1 MAVTLITKNIWATLT
16 KAAKLSKTKSMVAV
30 AYFGQQGASMLP
42 LKKGST
48 LLVDASE
55 KAVKSGQTCPAELL
69 KLYYKGVQV
78 YSLENL
84 HAKLFVIGKEL
95 FIGSTNVSGN
105 SSKLL
110 QEAIVKTNDKQAIED
125 AKAFIESHTGTIEM
139 GEEQLMKLQQLYRP
153 LKFTGLRAQI
163 KKRKSANKNLPS
175 FLVYNLYTRIWT
187 KEECEQ
193 SEVGLKEGINY
204 RINKSR
210 HLIDEF
216 KWEGDIVAK
225 KGDIVMQIIDEGSKV
240 YVAPPGTL
248 IHVRKWNN
256 GKKTTNFCYVEIP
269 NKRRKNINILKKQFD
284 TKTFKLINR
293 NGRKNKAVAEELI
306 SIWK

>member
-30 AYFGQQGASMLP
+30 AYFGQQGSNMLP

-69 KLYYKGVQV
+69 KLYFNGVQI

-105 SSKLL
+105 SCKLL

-125 AKAFIESHTGTIEM
+125 AKAFIESHTGKIEM
-139 GEEQLMKLQQLYRP
+139 GEEQLNRLSKMYNPPKNMGVRNPSSKSLQ
-153 LKFTGLRAQI
+153 KEKA
-163 KKRKSANKNLPS
+163 PS
-175 FLVYNLYTRIWT
+175 FQVVKLKNITLS
-187 KEECEQ
+187 EQ
-193 SEVGLKEGINY
+193 ENEQVEIGAADAKKH

-210 HLIDEF
+210 HSVDDFILDGKVNLI
-216 KWEGDIVAK
+216 
-225 KGDIVMQIIDEGSKV
+225 KGDIIMQIVDEGNNV
-240 YVAPPGTL
+240 YVTPAGTL
-248 IHVRKWNN
+248 IHMRNWSN
-256 GKKTTNFCYVEIP
+256 GKKNKTCCFVEIP
-269 NKRRKNINILKKQFD
+269 NKRRKNINVLKKQLSA
-284 TKTFKLINR
+284 KTFKLINR

-306 SIWK
+306 SLWK

>member
-30 AYFGQQGASMLP
+30 AYFGQQGARMLP

-55 KAVKSGQTCPAELL
+55 KAVKSGQTCPDELL
-69 KLYYKGVQV
+69 KLYYNGVQI

-105 SSKLL
+105 SSKIL

-125 AKAFIESHTGTIEM
+125 AKAFIESHTGKIEM
-139 GEEQLMKLQQLYRP
+139 GEEQLNRLSKMYNPPKNMGVRNPSSKSSQKEKTSSFQVVQLENI
-153 LKFTGLRAQI
+153 KVSEEENEQFEMGAAEAQ
-163 KKRKSANKNLPS
+163 K
-175 FLVYNLYTRIWT
+175 
-187 KEECEQ
+187 
-193 SEVGLKEGINY
+193 Y
-204 RINKSR
+204 RIKKSR
-210 HLIDEF
+210 HSVDEF
-216 KWEGDIVAK
+216 ILDGKVNLITGDI
-225 KGDIVMQIIDEGSKV
+225 IMQIVDEGNNI
-240 YVAPPGTL
+240 YVTPPGTL
-248 IHVRKWNN
+248 IHMRNWSN
-256 GKKTTNFCYVEIP
+256 GKKNKTCCFVEIP
-269 NKRRKNINILKKQFD
+269 NKRRKNINVLKKQFD
-284 TKTFKLINR
+284 TKIFKLINR